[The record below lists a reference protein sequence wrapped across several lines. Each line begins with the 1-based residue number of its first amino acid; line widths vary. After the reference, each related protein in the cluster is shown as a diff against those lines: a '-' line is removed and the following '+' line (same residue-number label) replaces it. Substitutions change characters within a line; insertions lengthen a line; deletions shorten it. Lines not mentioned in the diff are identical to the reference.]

1 MTIEITDESGA
12 GIDLEAVRALAAH
25 VSGQMRIHPDADV
38 YIRFVEPGPMAD
50 LHVQWMDLEGPT
62 DVMSFPMDE
71 LRPGDDAE
79 PGVLGD
85 IVVCSEVAQE
95 QAAAAGH
102 TLLDEVLLLVTHGL
116 LHLLG
121 YDHAEEDEK
130 AEMFGLQ
137 RRLLLTFLA
146 AAQPGRTTAPR
157 PTED

>member
-1 MTIEITDESGA
+1 MSIEIVDESGA
-12 GIDLEAVRALAAH
+12 GIDLDAVHELAAH
-25 VSGQMRIHPDADV
+25 VYGQMRIHPEAELFV
-38 YIRFVEPGPMAD
+38 RFVDPESMAE
-50 LHVQWMDLEGPT
+50 LHVEWMDLEGPT

-85 IVVCSEVAQE
+85 IVVCSEVAAE
-95 QAAAAGH
+95 QARAAGH
-102 TLLDEVLLLVTHGL
+102 SLLDEVLLLVTHGL
-116 LHLLG
+116 LHLMG
-121 YDHAEEDEK
+121 YDHAEEEEK

-146 AAQPGRTTAPR
+146 TREPGRTTAPA